1 MSLRQPGTKPQLRCF
16 EPLSCCSA
24 IQMAGSMHASL
35 SKIWMQDRTLKLW
48 NPHRGV
54 LVKTYQGHGH
64 DVRDVAVS
72 ADNSK

>member
-1 MSLRQPGTKPQLRCF
+1 MLLHDLARLRCSEHVWPDTPPFRQLRN
-16 EPLSCCSA
+16 A
-24 IQMAGSMHASL
+24 SMTL
-35 SKIWMQDRTLKLW
+35 LKVLQDRTLKLW